1 MMTATIDIQR
11 VKESRLGMLD
21 FTTVQFG
28 KEFSDH
34 MLVADCIDG
43 VWQEPKIMPFGP
55 LPSSPA
61 QSALHYGQA
70 IFEGMKAF
78 RTTDNQI
85 QLFRPLDNFHRM
97 NISAERMAMP
107 PIPESIFMEGLLQLV
122 KLDAAWVPDLEGY
135 SLYIRPV
142 YYATEEALGVRPSSS
157 YRFVILTS
165 PAGKYYADPVKVLVE
180 TEYTRASEGGMG
192 YAKAAGNYGG
202 SLHPTMMAKAK
213 GYDQLIWMDAKEHRF
228 AEESGTMNVMFVI
241 DGKLVTPALSTSK
254 LAGITRDSILKLA
267 KSFNIPVEERNISIE
282 ELISAHQQGHLQD
295 AFGVGTA
302 ANLSPISLIGFEGKD
317 YHLPPVA
324 ERAISNR
331 LGDALN
337 GIKYGTVADSFGW
350 TFKIDN

>member
-11 VKESRLGMLD
+11 VQQSRIETVDFNDLHFGM
-21 FTTVQFG
+21 T
-28 KEFSDH
+28 FSDH
-34 MLVADCIDG
+34 MLVVDCING
-43 VWQEPKIMPFGP
+43 EWQEPVIMPFGP

-78 RTTDNQI
+78 KTADGSI
-85 QLFRPLDNFHRM
+85 QLFRPYDNFKRM
-97 NISAERMAMP
+97 NLSAERMAMP
-107 PIPESIFMEGLLQLV
+107 AIPESIFMEGLMQLV
-122 KLDAAWVPDLEGY
+122 KLDAAWVPAKEGH

-142 YYATEEALGVRPSSS
+142 FYATEEALGVRPSSS

-165 PAGKYYADPVKVLVE
+165 PAGKYYTEPVKVLVE
-180 TEYTRASEGGMG
+180 TSYTRASEGGIG
-192 YAKAAGNYGG
+192 FAKAAGNYGG
-202 SLHPTMMAKAK
+202 SLHPTKLAKEK

-241 DGKLVTPALSTSK
+241 NNTLITPTLSSSK

-267 KSFNIPVEERNISIE
+267 KNLGIAVEERNISID
-282 ELISAHQQGHLQD
+282 ELVAAHDNGQLQD

-302 ANLSPISLIGFEGKD
+302 ANISPIALIGYNGKD
-317 YHLPPVA
+317 YVLPPAADRV
-324 ERAISNR
+324 ISNQ

-337 GIKYGTVADSFGW
+337 GIKYGKQPDTFGW
-350 TFKIDN
+350 IVPVC